1 MSASTESLLDLH
13 KRWYERPLPLRSCS
27 LKEVANSAVS
37 KDDMDAMFREAQEA
51 LDAETAQSQ
60 KDKGRWYNSQFISRG
75 TTADKIASA
84 TVKLSDVDFMFF
96 LDGFN
101 LLFDTART
109 DTHHYEA
116 ALKGLAVVWPKLLP
130 RRPLKR
136 FVSQFFAT
144 LPTDAR
150 DRKTVLV
157 YWYIEDYL
165 KRTYAQFLSV
175 AEAMLKDRLQK
186 RREAWLE
193 VVGKLMCSIAESR
206 HVAMAIIVDKLGDPA
221 SSVAHKAYHHL
232 LALLTESSTHQA
244 MLFVELEK
252 IVFMRNCPVNTM
264 KYAANVMNQ
273 FVYNKE
279 ERKLA
284 LKSVQTYLSLFRQL
298 VMNASVDLSVTTAIL
313 VGLRRAF
320 PYAGTDIAP
329 LEEHLNA
336 LFVLA
341 NTGSFMQRVAT
352 LSLLQLIAQGKGATE
367 EFRNRWYR
375 ALYNLL
381 LISPKQLS
389 HSTQMAGFFSMLHKA
404 LRMDKNEERLAAFA
418 HRLIQR
424 SLYFKESV
432 VCAILLMVGE
442 LFQAHPRLRALVL
455 GTRKKRSTD
464 EAERY
469 DVRHRE
475 PQFSQAKKDS
485 LWTLGTLVRHSHP
498 SVVKL
503 AVMLMFQEDVV
514 FDSHPLDELTLPNFL
529 TMFVDAK
536 AQPKKEE
543 MSTGMSVFSRAV
555 HAPNIPSASDPYFIQ
570 ASAQQVDVSALFLHR
585 YAVQR
590 QRFVDGLSQVRST
603 WGDASGEADVALRV
617 KDVDAS
623 LFGPS
628 GMLREPK
635 TTASGGSN
643 GESTKTER
651 KKLSKREK
659 RNKGKPVEFD
669 EEVLSNESDK
679 NEGHHKDDDEGDGF
693 DFVGSDGDLEWGS
706 NDEAAY
712 DDLDNDDEEED
723 YEDDDYDDDNV
734 DDIALGGK
742 KGSDE
747 VDGEDLAE
755 ILESNRKGMSKKR
768 QRAEAWL
775 DRATSTSAAP
785 SSQSTPYSR
794 RRRRHHT

>member
-1 MSASTESLLDLH
+1 MAAATESVLDLN

-27 LKEVANSAVS
+27 LKEVANSAVT
-37 KDDMDAMFREAQEA
+37 KDEMDAMFREAQEA

-60 KDKGRWYNSQFISRG
+60 TDKGRWYNSQFILRG

-84 TVKLSDVDFMFF
+84 AVKLSDVDFMFF

-109 DTHHYEA
+109 DAHHYEA
-116 ALKGLAVVWPKLLP
+116 ALKALAVVWPKLLP
-130 RRPLKR
+130 HRPLKR
-136 FVSQFFAT
+136 FVTQFFTT
-144 LPTDAR
+144 LPTDAKG
-150 DRKTVLV
+150 RKTVLV

-165 KRTYAQFLSV
+165 KRTYAQFLSL

-193 VVGKLMCSIAESR
+193 VVGKLMCSIAEGR
-206 HVAMAIIVDKLGDPA
+206 HVAMALIVDKLGDPA
-221 SSVAHKAYHHL
+221 SCVAHKAYHHL
-232 LALLTESSTHQA
+232 LSLLRESSTHQT

-252 IVFMRNCPVNTM
+252 VIFMHNCPVATM

-273 FVYNKE
+273 FVYTKD

-284 LKSVQTYLSLFRQL
+284 LKSVQTYLALFRQL
-298 VMNASVDLSVTTAIL
+298 VRNASVDLSVTTAIL

-329 LEEHLNA
+329 LEEHLSA

-341 NTGSFMQRVAT
+341 NTGNFPQRVAT
-352 LSLLQLIAQGKGATE
+352 LSLLQLIAHAKGATM
-367 EFRNRWYR
+367 EFQNRWYR

-389 HSTQMAGFFSMLHKA
+389 HSTQMTGFFSMLHKA
-404 LRMDKNEERLAAFA
+404 LRVDKNEERLAAFA

-424 SLYFKESV
+424 SLYFDESV
-432 VCAILLMVGE
+432 VCAILLLVGE
-442 LFQAHPRLRALVL
+442 MFQAHPRLRALVL
-455 GTRKKRSTD
+455 GAQKKLLGAET
-464 EAERY
+464 ERY
-469 DVRHRE
+469 DVRCRE
-475 PQFSQAKKDS
+475 PQFARAKKES
-485 LWTLGTLVRHSHP
+485 LWTLGTLARHSHP

-503 AVMLMFQEDVV
+503 AVMLMFNEDVV

-529 TMFVDAK
+529 TMFVDAR

-543 MSTGMSVFSRAV
+543 VSTGMSVFSRV
-555 HAPNIPSASDPYFIQ
+555 VQSPNIPSASDPYFIN

-590 QRFVDGLSQVRST
+590 QRFIDGLSQVRST

-617 KDVDAS
+617 KNVDAS

-628 GMLREPK
+628 GMLGRA
-635 TTASGGSN
+635 TSTAGGGASGN
-643 GESTKTER
+643 DAKVEKKTR
-651 KKLSKREK
+651 SKKEK
-659 RNKGKPVEFD
+659 LHASEAMELNEDVVSDDSDGDD
-669 EEVLSNESDK
+669 EDSQ
-679 NEGHHKDDDEGDGF
+679 GDDDDGF
-693 DFVGSDGDLEWGS
+693 DVVGSEGDLEWGS

-712 DDLDNDDEEED
+712 DDLDNEEEEEDYDEEED
-723 YEDDDYDDDNV
+723 VVGE
-734 DDIALGGK
+734 IALGGK
-742 KGSDE
+742 RASDDM
-747 VDGEDLAE
+747 DGGDLAE
-755 ILESNRKGMSKKR
+755 LLESNRKGMSKKR
-768 QRAEAWL
+768 RRAEEWL
-775 DRATSTSAAP
+775 DRATSASTAP
-785 SSQSTPYSR
+785 PSQRTRSFR
-794 RRRRHHT
+794 RRAG